1 MTGLINR
8 MSKKNNNSGLI
19 SLFTEVDKMHHED
32 DKLVNLVLKNVD
44 FCFAVLFHLRQLK
57 EFQHKYLWLM

>member
-32 DKLVNLVLKNVD
+32 DKLVNLVLKMWI
-44 FCFAVLFHLRQLK
+44 FVLQFYFILGNSK
-57 EFQHKYLWLM
+57 SFNINICG